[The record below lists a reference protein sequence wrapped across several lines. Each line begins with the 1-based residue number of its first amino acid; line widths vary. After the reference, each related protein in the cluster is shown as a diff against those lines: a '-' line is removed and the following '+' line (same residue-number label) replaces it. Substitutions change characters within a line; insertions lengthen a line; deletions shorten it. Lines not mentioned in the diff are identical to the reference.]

1 MRLPGAVSRLAAPFF
16 GSQAEPSSRQRG
28 MFGPMVVSVWRLVK
42 HISYVCCVVVVW
54 PMHGVILIFARVC
67 EVSSPFTPH
76 RCGGE
81 LHLFDGITHVAELH

>member
-28 MFGPMVVSVWRLVK
+28 MFRAIGG
-42 HISYVCCVVVVW
+42 VCLAFGETHFNMLCGVVVVC
-54 PMHGVILIFARVC
+54 PMHGVILIFARVDG

-81 LHLFDGITHVAELH
+81 LHLIIWHNPYC